1 MYHLTDQRPSSEN
14 SLLVCCREAELKERK
29 LNFLFEIFSKAES
42 RKLWKHVISFVI
54 IILTKKNL
62 VFGYIQFIK
71 SNLVVCPK
79 FMLRYNLTGIKI
91 TRPNLSVAW
100 HPRTYEIYYSC

>member
-42 RKLWKHVISFVI
+42 RKLWKHVISFYNH
-54 IILTKKNL
+54 TNQKKSMFWSRDHSTFNL
-62 VFGYIQFIK
+62 LGLI
-71 SNLVVCPK
+71 
-79 FMLRYNLTGIKI
+79 
-91 TRPNLSVAW
+91 
-100 HPRTYEIYYSC
+100 